1 MNETTQRDF
10 RAGDILFREGD
21 ASDSVWRLLSGRIEI
36 ERAVGGRQISLGQVN
51 PGEFFGEMGVI
62 EKRTRIA
69 TARAE
74 SDGRAELFSVDHFYA
89 HISSDS
95 SAALELILRLSI
107 RLRKVDDDLV
117 RLGAGEPRVHVPRV
131 VRPVVIDV
139 PVPGDTLLTIVPH
152 GKELQAHIGD
162 GPVAMSRLPF
172 VVGRQTDGNETPP
185 NHVNQLSLKDASP
198 YRLSRNHFLIDRV
211 EDRLVVRDLN
221 SMLGTIVNGNPI
233 GRHFGS
239 DKAWLRPGGNMIIAG
254 GRDSPFQFEVNVG

>member
-1 MNETTQRDF
+1 MYGTTHKDF

-21 ASDSVWRLLSGRIEI
+21 ESDNVWRLLSGRIEI
-36 ERAVGGRQISLGQVN
+36 EREVGGRQISLGQDN

-74 SDGRAELFSVDHFYA
+74 SDGRAELYSVDHFFA
-89 HISSDS
+89 HISDDS

-117 RLGAGEPRVHVPRV
+117 RLGAGEPRLHLPQGASPAVAREMAAA
-131 VRPVVIDV
+131 
-139 PVPGDTLLTIVPH
+139 DTLIMIMAH
-152 GKELQAHIGD
+152 GRELQAHMGD
-162 GPVAMSRLPF
+162 VPIPVSHLPF
-172 VVGRQTDGNETPP
+172 VVGRLIDGHETPP
-185 NHVNQLSLKDASP
+185 QHVNQLSLKDSSP
-198 YRLSRNHFLIDRV
+198 YRLSRNHFMIDRV
-211 EDRLVVRDLN
+211 QDQLIVRDLN

-239 DKAWLRPGGNMIIAG
+239 DKAQLRPGANVIVAG
-254 GRDSPFQFEVNVG
+254 GRDSPFQFEVSAG